1 VTEALGPYRAALTL
15 RRRRSLIVLLV
26 VAFTF
31 FGVAAWSSYRVLNGQ
46 RRFLHELQTGT
57 FTRDSLLRFGIACQ
71 GGPEGPPG
79 PGGTPPPGPPAE
91 CQFVAPDGQPIGPT
105 FQGEDPFS
113 GSPGSG
119 LSQAAIDNM
128 RPGLIAGQKTLVR
141 QTEQVLGPRAM
152 FSTRVRALGTF
163 VGIVF
168 AVLLGATFTGA
179 EFRWGVW
186 RTLLTHEPRRGRVLA
201 GKLSALWTLVAV
213 GFVVALAVVSGVD
226 VVMRLTSHVHAS
238 GGPTAVRLAKES
250 GWAVL
255 SLEVYATM
263 AAAIALALRTSLAGI
278 TALLLAVGDHL
289 LVDKYHWL
297 RHYFP
302 VQQIATLLPTPER
315 ITTAYVWFPR
325 VIGGVAC
332 EQAPPP
338 AGISGPAFQQCR
350 EILLKPIPHWR
361 ASAVLAGWIVAFA
374 FGAYSI
380 LRARDVPQ

>member
-1 VTEALGPYRAALTL
+1 VDETLGPYRAALTL

-31 FGVAAWSSYRVLNGQ
+31 FGVAAWSSYRNLNGQ

-57 FTRDSLLRFGIACQ
+57 FTRESLLRFGVACQ
-71 GGPEGPPG
+71 GGPEGPAG
-79 PGGTPPPGPPAE
+79 PGGPPPPGPPAQ
-91 CQFVAPDGQPIGPT
+91 CQFVGSDGQPIGPT
-105 FQGEDPFS
+105 FQGDPS
-113 GSPGSG
+113 SASPGGG
-119 LSQAAIDNM
+119 LSKAAIDQM
-128 RPGLIAGQKTLVR
+128 RPVLIASQKTLVR

-179 EFRWGVW
+179 ELRWGVW
-186 RTLLTHEPRRGRVLA
+186 RTLLTHEPRRGRVFA
-201 GKLSALWTLVAV
+201 GKLAALWTLVAA

-250 GWAVL
+250 GWATL

-278 TALLLAVGDHL
+278 TALLLVVGDHL
-289 LVDKYHWL
+289 LVGKYHWL

-325 VIGGVAC
+325 VSGGVAC
-332 EQAPPP
+332 EQAP
-338 AGISGPAFQQCR
+338 GIGGLQFQQCR

-374 FGAYSI
+374 FGAYGI